1 MKIFVFLTPDI
12 FEVFGERI
20 DGRSVIGKLRK
31 IWNTVDVCVGSY
43 DVCVVHDAQLITR

>member
-12 FEVFGERI
+12 LEVFGERI

-31 IWNTVDVCVGSY
+31 ICNTVGVFVGGYGVCVWHSEK
-43 DVCVVHDAQLITR
+43 LITF